1 MDNKKFQ
8 SLLVLIVPDIVKLIS
23 EKHSVDE
30 IAASDMFYSSKLY
43 EKLEQEETKL
53 WHLSPMALFEIF
65 KEEQKS
71 GVLIFPEEA

>member
-23 EKHSVDE
+23 EKYSVDE